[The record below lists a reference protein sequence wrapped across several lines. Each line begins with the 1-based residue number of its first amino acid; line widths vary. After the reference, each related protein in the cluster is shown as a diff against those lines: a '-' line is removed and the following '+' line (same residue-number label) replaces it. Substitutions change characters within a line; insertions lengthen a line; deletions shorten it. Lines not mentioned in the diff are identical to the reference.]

1 MAENEGIQFEDNR
14 AKVFEAMA
22 EKAIA
27 FLYEAVAE
35 LQSQT
40 ARNSRVD
47 TGQTKGSW
55 DTQVDEATLEGTI
68 GSALE
73 NAIWEE
79 FGTGEYALNG
89 DGRKGGWAY
98 TDRNGETHF
107 THGKKPNR
115 ALWNAFQTLK
125 PKLIKRAEALMKE
138 LNGND

>member
-1 MAENEGIQFEDNR
+1 MADEGIQFEDNR
-14 AKVFEAMA
+14 AKVEEAMA

-40 ARNSRVD
+40 ARNSRVN

-55 DTQVDEATLEGTI
+55 DTHVDEATLEGMV

-125 PKLIKRAEALMKE
+125 PKLMKRAEALMKE
-138 LNGND
+138 LNGK

>member
-1 MAENEGIQFEDNR
+1 MADGIQFEDNR
-14 AKVFEAMA
+14 VKVKEAICEA
-22 EKAIA
+22 AIS

-55 DTQVDEATLEGTI
+55 ETMVDEESLEAMV

-79 FGTGEYALNG
+79 FGTGEYALEGN
-89 DGRKGGWAY
+89 GRKGGWHY
-98 TDRNGETHF
+98 VDEKGQGHF
-107 THGKKPNR
+107 TMGKMPNR
-115 ALWNAFQTLK
+115 ALFNAFESLK
-125 PKLIKRAEALMKE
+125 PKIIAMAESKLKGM
-138 LNGND
+138 N

>member
-1 MAENEGIQFEDNR
+1 MLFR
-14 AKVFEAMA
+14 
-22 EKAIA
+22 
-27 FLYEAVAE
+27 
-35 LQSQT
+35 S
-40 ARNSRVD
+40 
-47 TGQTKGSW
+47 SW
-55 DTQVDEATLEGTI
+55 DTHVDEATLEAKV

-89 DGRKGGWAY
+89 DGRKTPWVY
-98 TDRNGETHF
+98 TDRQGETHF

-138 LNGND
+138 LNRQ

>member
-1 MAENEGIQFEDNR
+1 MSDGIQFEDNR
-14 AKVFEAMA
+14 IKVKKAIG
-22 EKAIA
+22 EKAVV
-27 FLYEAVAE
+27 FLLEAVAE

-55 DTQVDEATLEGTI
+55 ETHVDEATLAAMV

-89 DGRKGGWAY
+89 DGRKTPWVY
-98 TDRNGETHF
+98 TDRHGETHF

-115 ALWNAFQTLK
+115 ALWNAFQSLK
-125 PKLIKRAEALMKE
+125 PKLIKKAEALMKE
-138 LNGND
+138 LNSND

>member
-1 MAENEGIQFEDNR
+1 MADEGIQFEDNR
-14 AKVFEAMA
+14 VKVKEAIND
-22 EKAIA
+22 KAVA
-27 FLYEAVAE
+27 FLLEAVAE

-55 DTQVDEATLEGTI
+55 DTRVDEATLEGTV

-89 DGRKGGWAY
+89 DGRKGGWVY
-98 TDRNGETHF
+98 TDRYGKTHF

-115 ALWNAFQTLK
+115 ALWNAFESSK
-125 PKLIKRAEALMKE
+125 SKLIKRAEALMKE
-138 LNGND
+138 LNEND

>member
-1 MAENEGIQFEDNR
+1 MSDGIKFEDNR
-14 AKVFEAMA
+14 IKVKKAIG
-22 EKAIA
+22 EKAVA
-27 FLYEAVAE
+27 FLLEAVAE

-40 ARNSRVD
+40 VRNSRID

-55 DTQVDEATLEGTI
+55 ETHVDEATLSAMV

-89 DGRKGGWAY
+89 DGRKTPWVY
-98 TDRNGETHF
+98 TDRHGETHS

-115 ALWNAFQTLK
+115 ALWNAFHNLK
-125 PKLIKRAEALMKE
+125 PKLIKKAEALMKE
-138 LNGND
+138 LNNND

>member
-1 MAENEGIQFEDNR
+1 M
-14 AKVFEAMA
+14 KVFDVLSTMNPDALTSIEFADFS
-22 EKAIA
+22 EPIVFDEVCKVK
-27 FLYEAVAE
+27 L
-35 LQSQT
+35 
-40 ARNSRVD
+40 NP
-47 TGQTKGSW
+47 KGSW
-55 DTQVDEATLEGTI
+55 DTHVDEATLEGMI

-98 TDRNGETHF
+98 TDRKGETHF

>member
-1 MAENEGIQFEDNR
+1 MADEGIQFEDNR
-14 AKVFEAMA
+14 AKVEEAMA

-47 TGQTKGSW
+47 TEQTKGSW
-55 DTQVDEATLEGTI
+55 GTHVDEATLEGMV

-125 PKLIKRAEALMKE
+125 PKLMKKAEALMKE
-138 LNGND
+138 LNGK